1 MFDRRA
7 TLPFDCSLILL
18 DLFKVDPKF
27 LENEEKYKEIKAEIL
42 GEDSDE
48 EEDSEEASDEGSDE
62 EEGMCSVLAPTVNL
76 TICPSRRKG
85 GH

>member
-18 DLFKVDPKF
+18 DLFKVDSKF

-48 EEDSEEASDEGSDE
+48 DEDSDEESDEGSDE
-62 EEGMCSVLAPTVNL
+62 EEGMYIVLALTANL
-76 TICPSRRKG
+76 TIYPSRRKG